1 MPLPTGELVAGD
13 ASACEHPRGASP
25 SSEPGIFAVSLALT
39 VAWLYLGVSALTDGR
54 SLQGVVGVGLAV
66 AFAGWSIGI
75 LRKRRDTG
83 G

>member
-1 MPLPTGELVAGD
+1 VAN
-13 ASACEHPRGASP
+13 
-25 SSEPGIFAVSLALT
+25 PGIFAVALALT
-39 VAWLYLGVSALTDGR
+39 VGWLYLGVSALTDGR

-66 AFAGWSIGI
+66 AFAGCAIGI

>member
-1 MPLPTGELVAGD
+1 VAN
-13 ASACEHPRGASP
+13 
-25 SSEPGIFAVSLALT
+25 PGIVAVALALT
-39 VAWLYLGVSALTDGR
+39 VGWLYLGMSALTDGR

-66 AFAGWSIGI
+66 GFAGWAIGT